1 MKEEEVEIVTVTE
14 EMPSWVA
21 YLHASDL
28 GIDGERVAA
37 LTAEPL

>member
-1 MKEEEVEIVTVTE
+1 MVTVTE
-14 EMPSWVA
+14 ELPGWEA

-28 GIDGERVAA
+28 GIDGDREAA